1 MSRLRLATILAALG
15 GIAISAAAQSF
26 EAAMLRLEDPN
37 NKVDYNRPDA
47 PNQTRNF
54 PSNRL
59 IMYHTGIKSLIAN
72 AYGVK
77 YQNILGM
84 PASVDEQHYDLS
96 AKVTGDALL
105 TKEQMRPMLRNLL
118 EERLHL
124 AVHHESRIVAGYAL
138 VLAKG
143 GSKLKPTAGAPY
155 GGGDTGFEYK
165 FQNAP
170 VDQIVSKVE
179 FELKQPVVDKTGLK
193 GTYDFDLIFT
203 RDDHPTDTPHPDYG
217 NLFTAL
223 EKELGLKLEP
233 QKIPVDYLIID
244 RVERV
249 PAEN

>member
-1 MSRLRLATILAALG
+1 MSPRHLVIALAVLG

-26 EAAMLRLEDPN
+26 EAAMFRLEDPN

-59 IMYHTGIKSLIAN
+59 IMYHTYLKSLIVD

-77 YQNILGM
+77 YQNILGG
-84 PASVDEQHYDLS
+84 PAWLDSQHYDLS
-96 AKVTGDALL
+96 AKVSGNTLL
-105 TKEQMRPMLRNLL
+105 TKKQMSPMLRHLL

-124 AVHHESRIVAGYAL
+124 VVHTERRIVSGYAL
-138 VLAKG
+138 VIAKG

-155 GGGDTGFEYK
+155 GGGSSGFEYK

-170 VDQIVSKVE
+170 VGQIASGVE
-179 FELKQPVVDKTGLK
+179 YELKQPVVDKTGLT

-203 RDDHPTDTPHPDYG
+203 RDDHPTDVPHPDYG

-223 EKELGLKLEP
+223 EKELGLKLQP

-244 RVERV
+244 HIEKI
-249 PAEN
+249 PTDN